1 MRRFWPLILF
11 VLIFSIAMIG
21 INDSS
26 LPKKINNQTPQRI
39 ISLAPSITEILFA
52 LGLDSKVVGDTDYCD
67 YPEKAKILP
76 KVGGYINP
84 NLEAIVAL
92 EPDLV
97 VLLANQSQLIEQLKQ
112 LNLPTLAVK
121 NTRLNDIQQA
131 IKIIGDRTQHQAQA
145 EQLLSHIKQQIN
157 TIKHK
162 TASKPRPRV
171 LITMGH
177 SMDSNQIKT
186 IYIAGQHDFYNDLIT
201 LAGGVNAYQKTN
213 LKVPSLSI
221 EGIVQLNPDII
232 IDIFPEA
239 DDHRINIKQAIQRW
253 HKLDYI
259 NAVKNDR
266 VYIVE
271 QSYATIPGPRLF
283 LLLQKMAQLI
293 HPEIDWQQD
302 APNDNITEN

>member
-97 VLLANQSQLIEQLKQ
+97 VLLANQSQLIEKLKQ
-112 LNLPTLAVK
+112 LNITTLAVK

-131 IKIIGDRTQHQAQA
+131 IKIIGNKTQHQDNA

-201 LAGGVNAYQKTN
+201 LAGGVNAYQNTN

-239 DDHRINIKQAIQRW
+239 DDHRINIKRALQRW